1 MKKIATLFPLVA
13 LLAACAG
20 GPPPEPPGPP
30 PLDPVGT
37 YDCYLDVEG
46 QALDAV
52 LTITGEEGAYGGS
65 VSSDMGSMP
74 VSDVTIDGQTMSFV
88 VDSPDMTVF
97 FNVVFEGADFSG
109 EFDAGGM
116 GGFVSG
122 KKRVG

>member
-1 MKKIATLFPLVA
+1 MKRLTTLFPLVA

-37 YDCYLDVEG
+37 YDCYLDVDG
-46 QALDAV
+46 MALDAV
-52 LTITGEEGAYGGS
+52 LTITGEEGAYAGE
-65 VSSDMGSMP
+65 VSSEMGSMP
-74 VSDVTIDGQTMSFV
+74 VSDIVIDGQQMSFV

-97 FNVVFEGADFSG
+97 FTVMFDGDDFSG

-116 GGFVSG
+116 GGYVTG
-122 KKRVG
+122 TKR

>member
-1 MKKIATLFPLVA
+1 MKRLATLFPLVA

-46 QALDAV
+46 QGIEAV
-52 LTITGEEGAYGGS
+52 LTITGEEGAYEGN

-74 VSDVTIDGQTMSFV
+74 VSDIVVDGQQMSFV

-97 FNVVFEGADFSG
+97 FTVVFEGEDFSG

-116 GGFVSG
+116 GGYVTG
-122 KKRVG
+122 TKR